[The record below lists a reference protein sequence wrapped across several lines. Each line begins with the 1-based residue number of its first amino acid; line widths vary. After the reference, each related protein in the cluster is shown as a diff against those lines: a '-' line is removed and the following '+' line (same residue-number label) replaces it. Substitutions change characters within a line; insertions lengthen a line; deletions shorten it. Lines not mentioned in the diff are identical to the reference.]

1 MEKNLYIYEGPV
13 MQFNRIIQDS
23 YRCGSQACSE
33 AKALSNIMFSFKK
46 KAKMDYGA
54 KIELDKRYLR
64 MESVNNG

>member
-13 MQFNRIIQDS
+13 MQFNRIIQNS

-46 KAKMDYGA
+46 KGK
-54 KIELDKRYLR
+54 
-64 MESVNNG
+64 NGLWCKD